1 MSWTLRI
8 ARRAEKSL
16 VKSPA
21 KDRARL
27 VAALGEMQD
36 DPFAGDVARLQGEDH
51 TWRRRVGNYR
61 IIFGVD
67 INELTIDV
75 LDVARR
81 TSTTY

>member
-8 ARRAEKSL
+8 AHRAGKSL
-16 VKSPA
+16 ERSPA
-21 KDRARL
+21 KDKARL
-27 VAALGEMQD
+27 VAAIGEMQEN
-36 DPFAGDVARLQGEDH
+36 PFAGDVVRLQGEDN

-61 IIFGVD
+61 IVFEID
-67 INELTIDV
+67 IKMLTVDV